1 MIETLGEIGCRWFHV
16 FDNFG
21 NHMLRLS
28 FDERWHLRELGAYVR
43 SSRKD
48 AKPAVFYLDV
58 CALTDDDRDVS
69 ERLVNRVLF
78 NNP

>member
-28 FDERWHLRELGAYVR
+28 FDERSHLRELGAYVR

-69 ERLVNRVLF
+69 DRLVNRLLF

>member
-69 ERLVNRVLF
+69 DRLVNRLLF